1 MFSNVAI
8 LDLSTPDLVIILA
21 ICLLLFGS
29 KKLPELARSLG
40 SSARELKKG
49 MNEAASATQELREQ
63 TAKAVAIPV
72 TEPVVADGQSQ
83 PANQPAVPA
92 QRSMV
97 DGLIGGRRQF

>member
-1 MFSNVAI
+1 MFSDVAI

-49 MNEAASATQELREQ
+49 VSEATSASRELREQ
-63 TAKAVAIPV
+63 TAEAVVFPVAEPAVA
-72 TEPVVADGQSQ
+72 EGQSQ
-83 PANQPAVPA
+83 PANQPGAPA

-97 DGLIGGRRQF
+97 DGLIGERRQF